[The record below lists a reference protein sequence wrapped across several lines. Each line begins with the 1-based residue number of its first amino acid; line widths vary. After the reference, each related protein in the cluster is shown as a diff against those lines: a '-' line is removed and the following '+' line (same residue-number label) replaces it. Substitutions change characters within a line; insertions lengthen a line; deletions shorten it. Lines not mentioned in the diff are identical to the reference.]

1 MPFTRV
7 KSDDPTVQIA
17 HLRAQVEA
25 LMRER
30 VTPAVT
36 EMAGRAE
43 RAGLNSAADVVRG
56 PAATVSGHVR
66 DQPLI
71 AVHACGRH
79 RLRKLGR
86 ALQLI
91 RCAPCAPRRI
101 AL

>member
-1 MPFTRV
+1 MPYTHV

-25 LMRER
+25 LMKER

-43 RAGLNSAADVVRG
+43 RALNSAAGVVRG
-56 PAATVSGHVR
+56 QAATVSGHVR

-71 AVHACGRH
+71 AVLLAAGIGY
-79 RLRKLGR
+79 LLGR
-86 ALQLI
+86 AL
-91 RCAPCAPRRI
+91 R
-101 AL
+101 

>member
-1 MPFTRV
+1 MPYTHV

-25 LMRER
+25 LMKER

-43 RAGLNSAADVVRG
+43 RALNSAAGVVRG
-56 PAATVSGHVR
+56 PAATVSGHVG

-71 AVHACGRH
+71 AVLLAAGI
-79 RLRKLGR
+79 GYVSG
-86 ALQLI
+86 
-91 RCAPCAPRRI
+91 
-101 AL
+101 

>member
-1 MPFTRV
+1 MPYTRV

-25 LMRER
+25 LMKER

-43 RAGLNSAADVVRG
+43 RALNSAAGVVRG
-56 PAATVSGHVR
+56 QAATVSGRVR

-71 AVHACGRH
+71 AVLLAAGIGY
-79 RLRKLGR
+79 LLGR
-86 ALQLI
+86 AL
-91 RCAPCAPRRI
+91 R
-101 AL
+101 

>member
-1 MPFTRV
+1 MPYTRV

-43 RAGLNSAADVVRG
+43 RALNSAADVVRG

-71 AVHACGRH
+71 AVLLAAGIGYV
-79 RLRKLGR
+79 LGR
-86 ALQLI
+86 AL
-91 RCAPCAPRRI
+91 R
-101 AL
+101 